1 MKVDL
6 HIHTSASDGLLSPSS
21 VVDYSVKKKL
31 RAIAVTDHDTVSGLP
46 EAIARSKIYNNFTV
60 INGIELSCSYLNEE
74 VHILGY
80 FIDPESPVLIK
91 ALKNFKEDR
100 FNRAIKIIKRLN
112 ELNIEINMDDV
123 RKYSSGEI
131 FGRPHI
137 ARALVYNG
145 YVSDI
150 SEAFNL
156 YLGKGKPAYVERNKL
171 SIPDGIDLI
180 HKANGIAVLAHPG
193 ILDNKDAIFY
203 VIEKEIDGMEVI
215 HSKHSQWD
223 VLNLLKIAN
232 ENNLIVSGGSDWHG
246 DTKNNNIILGE
257 YYVNYYNFINSIKKG
272 DFIW

>member
-1 MKVDL
+1 MRADL
-6 HIHTSASDGLLSPSS
+6 HIHTNASDGMLSPSN
-21 VVDYSVKKKL
+21 VVDYSVEKKL
-31 RAIAVTDHDTVSGLP
+31 RAIAVTDHDTVSGLS

-100 FNRAIKIIKRLN
+100 FNRTMKIIKKLN
-112 ELNIEINMDDV
+112 KLNIEINMDDV

-156 YLGKGKPAYVERNKL
+156 YLGNGKPAYVERNKL
-171 SIPDGIDLI
+171 SITDGIDLI

-203 VIEKEIDGMEVI
+203 AIEKGIDGIEVI

-257 YYVNYYNFINSIKKG
+257 YYVNYYNFINSFKKG